1 MYALSPW
8 LFRFA
13 LDYATWEV
21 EEYKEAL
28 ELNGTHQFLFYAYD
42 INLLGEKINIIK
54 KNAEALLG
62 ARKQIFV

>member
-8 LFRFA
+8 LFKFA
-13 LDYATWEV
+13 LEYATWEIQ
-21 EEYKEAL
+21 ENKEGL
-28 ELNGTHQFLFYAYD
+28 ELNGTHQLVVYADD

-62 ARKQIFV
+62 ARKQIVV